1 MTLTKQDRLIEICND
16 FVIANKGPRNC
27 VPLDIGEGLTKIA
40 KIIMY
45 SNMVCNNHDH
55 VILENHDKNSCEI
68 CEARKIIKELDDGE
82 ILI

>member
-1 MTLTKQDRLIEICND
+1 MTLTKQDRLIELCND
-16 FVIANKGPRNC
+16 FVTANKGPKNC
-27 VPLDIGEGLTKIA
+27 IPDDIGKDLINLA

-82 ILI
+82 I